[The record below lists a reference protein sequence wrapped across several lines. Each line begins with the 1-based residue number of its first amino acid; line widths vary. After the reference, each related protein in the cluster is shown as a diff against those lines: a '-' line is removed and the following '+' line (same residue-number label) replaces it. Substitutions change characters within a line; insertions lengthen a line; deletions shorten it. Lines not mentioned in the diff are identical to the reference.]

1 MGVGE
6 LLVGRHLIIIVILLF
21 GQQSLF
27 ALLMYAL
34 ELSQVDTVDACIV
47 SSSRGSHEEILFL
60 VFEKIPCLYLQDQ
73 MIELSQLCLTAYVV

>member
-6 LLVGRHLIIIVILLF
+6 LLVRRHLSFIAILLF
-21 GQQSLF
+21 GLKSLF

-47 SSSRGSHEEILFL
+47 SSSRGSHEKILFL
-60 VFEKIPCLYLQDQ
+60 VFEKIPCLDLQDQ
-73 MIELSQLCLTAYVV
+73 VI